1 MIPRSIPSRPGR
13 FALVAL
19 GVVAVFLASFP
30 ASTAAE
36 QVRVPTRGG
45 IVELKAKQQRREGD
59 VYYADGDVDIVY
71 QNLRLRADHVEYN
84 TSTGDA
90 LARGHV
96 QFEVDTQHF
105 EAQEARYNVRTG
117 RGSFRRVRGSI
128 RVERRPNP
136 AVLLSQ
142 NPLSFQAREVE
153 RQDESTYKLRG
164 AWVTICTPEKPLWK
178 FYAPRATVKLLR
190 TVRMEGA
197 SFRLLQVP
205 VLYLPV
211 ATAPLGKRV
220 RGSGFLIP
228 HLGQSSRKGF
238 VFGDSFYWAPVDW
251 ADLNLGGELLSRRG
265 WSQIAELRAR
275 PWEDVRLETRYYGV
289 SDRGLRGP
297 GGLRVPE
304 GGHETHTEFDAL
316 LPGGWHGAVEGN
328 QLTSLVFRIAF
339 APTFAQAVN
348 PEVRTNAF
356 LTNNFRGFSLNF
368 YIVNY
373 KDFLS
378 ASPQT
383 TVLLRSAPGVRFSSV
398 DQAPWKRWPIYFGF
412 DAWAEAARRSDPN
425 VETGA
430 SVQRTELAPRVTVP
444 LRWGPWLRLTSS
456 FTLRT
461 TRYGAQLQP
470 GVCLPDPCFRPSVV
484 GNSVRR
490 TTDEVTLDVRPPALA
505 RVWEGEA
512 KWKHAIEPE
521 IIYRHVNGVN
531 QFGRFIRFD
540 ENDTLTDTDELEYS
554 VTQRLFR
561 RTGNQDAEELV
572 SWRLTQKYYFD
583 PSFGGALVPGQRN
596 VFQALDSL
604 SPFAFADGRRRFSPL
619 VSALRLT
626 PRRSYDAQ
634 FRVEYDPARSKMVA
648 FGTLANLHPYRE
660 LFLTLAHFA
669 TRADPVLQPKSNQ
682 IRAILGYGEL
692 NRRGLNASFAF
703 SYDVRQGFFQN
714 QVAQVSFNGSCCGIA
729 LEFRRLALGPL
740 RSENQFRVALLIAN
754 VGTFGNLRRQEK
766 IF

>member
-1 MIPRSIPSRPGR
+1 
-13 FALVAL
+13 LV
-19 GVVAVFLASFP
+19 VVGVFLVCFP

-45 IVELKAKQQRREGD
+45 MVELEAKQQRREGD

-71 QNLRLRADHVEYN
+71 QNVRLRADHVEYN
-84 TSTGDA
+84 TTTGDA
-90 LARGHV
+90 LARGRV
-96 QFEVDTQHF
+96 QFDVDTQHL

-153 RQDESTYKLRG
+153 RLDESTYKLRG

-178 FYAPRATVKLLR
+178 FYAPRAKVRLLR

-197 SFRLLQVP
+197 TFRLLQVP

-265 WSQIAELRAR
+265 WSQIAEFRVR

-297 GGLRVPE
+297 GGVRVPQ
-304 GGHETHTEFDAL
+304 GGHESHTEFDAL
-316 LPGGWHGAVEGN
+316 LPGGWHAAVEGN

-373 KDFLS
+373 KDFLN

-383 TVLLRSAPGVRFSSV
+383 TLLLRSSPGVRLSSA

-430 SVQRTELAPRVTVP
+430 TVQRTELAPRVTVP
-444 LRWGPWLRLTSS
+444 LRWGPWLGLTSS
-456 FTLRT
+456 FALRT
-461 TRYGAQLQP
+461 TRYGAQLRQ
-470 GVCLPDPCFRPSVV
+470 GFCLPDPCTRTSVV
-484 GNSVRR
+484 GSSVRR
-490 TTDEVTLDVRPPALA
+490 TTDEVTLDLRPPSLA
-505 RVWEGEA
+505 RVWEGET
-512 KWKHAIEPE
+512 KWKHTVEPQ
-521 IIYRHVNGVN
+521 IVYRHVSGVN

-626 PRRSYDAQ
+626 PRRSYDAE
-634 FRVEYDPARSKMVA
+634 FRVDYDPARSKMVA

-660 LFLTLAHFA
+660 FFLTLAHFA
-669 TRADPVLQPKSNQ
+669 TRADPILQPKSNQ

-692 NRRGLNASFAF
+692 NRRGLNASLAF

-714 QVAQVSFNGSCCGIA
+714 QVVQVSFNGSCCGIA